1 MKDTKKQKSQ
11 GSLVEMTEKWMSLER
26 KTLKQRQEAEQFYEK
41 NLMKLIEQDYI
52 NRNAEKIYERT
63 KYLIMSVGMSYEPIV
78 LNICLLKPEKI
89 LFLCTEETE
98 KYLDKVVPYC
108 KLSASK
114 FQKAVV
120 SETNPVDIYHEI
132 KRAYQSWER
141 PEKLYIDFTGG
152 TKAMSAAAAMAGSMI
167 HVQLIYIG
175 SNDYLPDFR
184 KPNPGSETLFY
195 ITNPLEVFGDLEIE
209 KAFALFGKHNYPGAR
224 ARLEELKEDVPD
236 PDVRQQLEFAY
247 LLSCVYEAWDALEF
261 TGAYS
266 YITQLNR
273 QLKRDKSIH
282 GQFLLMDFADLLVRQ
297 EKILEPLAEME
308 NLISQK
314 KHAYVM
320 SQKQY
325 MIPLM
330 FTMYQSTLVREEQ
343 EKLDMAT
350 LLLYRLLEMIEQ
362 SRLSRYSLYVSK
374 MDYMHIAVDEEK
386 HPEWKALDAK
396 TLFEEIKRRY
406 LEVKI
411 KLFGKT
417 CNPYMSEQISLLDGF
432 IVLLALDDDISKQK
446 NGRHIEKLRRI
457 RAMVHLR
464 NNSIFAH
471 GLGPVGNDDFQRFKQ
486 FVVELFKEYCL
497 LEGIPFEACVRDITW
512 INPFQSV
519 YYSGMESK

>member
-1 MKDTKKQKSQ
+1 M
-11 GSLVEMTEKWMSLER
+11 
-26 KTLKQRQEAEQFYEK
+26 
-41 NLMKLIEQDYI
+41 
-52 NRNAEKIYERT
+52 
-63 KYLIMSVGMSYEPIV
+63 
-78 LNICLLKPEKI
+78 
-89 LFLCTEETE
+89 LFR
-98 KYLDKVVPYC
+98 
-108 KLSASK
+108 S
-114 FQKAVV
+114 
-120 SETNPVDIYHEI
+120 
-132 KRAYQSWER
+132 
-141 PEKLYIDFTGG
+141 
-152 TKAMSAAAAMAGSMI
+152 
-167 HVQLIYIG
+167 
-175 SNDYLPDFR
+175 
-184 KPNPGSETLFY
+184 
-195 ITNPLEVFGDLEIE
+195 
-209 KAFALFGKHNYPGAR
+209 
-224 ARLEELKEDVPD
+224 
-236 PDVRQQLEFAY
+236 
-247 LLSCVYEAWDALEF
+247 EF

-396 TLFEEIKRRY
+396 TLFEEIKRSY